1 MWKWLLPI
9 ALLFLL
15 GLASGAGL
23 SSSGTGMSSS
33 GTGSPSN
40 VGSPSGTG
48 YAPWQNGA
56 IEGLKIGFH
65 MGQMYA
71 LANQGQNIS
80 GFNAEVDNYNAWVQ
94 KNFGNN
100 ASLLMPKTNT
110 ASGSPIAPQ
119 SLMESSPIFVGV
131 EQRRPFNASS
141 ELGKFGKQQVVTEN
155 SISEGYAEAIAADQV
170 LRDFLS

>member
-23 SSSGTGMSSS
+23 SSS

-71 LANQGQNIS
+71 LAQQGQNIS
-80 GFNAEVDNYNAWVQ
+80 GFNA
-94 KNFGNN
+94 
-100 ASLLMPKTNT
+100 
-110 ASGSPIAPQ
+110 
-119 SLMESSPIFVGV
+119 
-131 EQRRPFNASS
+131 
-141 ELGKFGKQQVVTEN
+141 
-155 SISEGYAEAIAADQV
+155 
-170 LRDFLS
+170 